1 MPRFHDIRKRTTSID
16 VAIALAA
23 FAALYSSATY
33 SQHGSLAN
41 DAVLSAVHWLV
52 VLLLVTSKIKPDY
65 VLPCDVEVTWL
76 LYGVL
81 LGQVELDAAPAF
93 LSIVLSAY
101 AFRMHKRKLRRDQT
115 ERETAALAAATVT
128 SPRGVQDFA

>member
-1 MPRFHDIRKRTTSID
+1 MPRFHDIRKCAVPID

-41 DAVLSAVHWLV
+41 DAALSAVHWLV
-52 VLLLVTSKIKPDY
+52 VLLLGTAKFKPEY

-81 LGQVELDAAPAF
+81 FGQMELDAAPAF
-93 LSIVLSAY
+93 AAIVLSAY
-101 AFRMHKRKLRRDQT
+101 AFQLHKRKQRRDRS
-115 ERETAALAAATVT
+115 ERETAALAAAPT
-128 SPRGVQDFA
+128 SPRSVQDFA

>member
-1 MPRFHDIRKRTTSID
+1 MSRYHDIRKHTASID
-16 VAIALAA
+16 VAIALAV

-41 DAVLSAVHWLV
+41 DAVLSAVHWLI
-52 VLLLVTSKIKPDY
+52 VLLLVTAKIKPDY

-93 LSIVLSAY
+93 AAVVLSAY
-101 AFRMHKRKLRRDQT
+101 AFRMHKRKQRRDQT
-115 ERETAALAAATVT
+115 ECQTAAATVT
-128 SPRGVQDFA
+128 SPRAVQDFA

>member
-16 VAIALAA
+16 VAIALVV

-41 DAVLSAVHWLV
+41 DAVLSAVHWLI
-52 VLLLVTSKIKPDY
+52 VLLLVTAKIKPDY

-93 LSIVLSAY
+93 AAVVMSAY
-101 AFRMHKRKLRRDQT
+101 AFRMHKRKQRRDQT
-115 ERETAALAAATVT
+115 EHETAAATVT
-128 SPRGVQDFA
+128 SPRAVQDFA